1 MDDCPRLE
9 EKKND
14 NSPVVLSTGTHRLLV
29 TNGCPRL
36 DGREK
41 KKRCLERP
49 NLGVLLMV
57 QGGTSRD
64 LTLDGV
70 NLVIQLDPM
79 HLKQPCHDVL
89 KERKHENS
97 PRRVRISKVYEI
109 RRTKFPTLPQGFQIP
124 EVPISSTNH
133 SNVNKNSRSIV

>member
-1 MDDCPRLE
+1 MNDCPRLE

-14 NSPVVLSTGTHRLLV
+14 NSPVFLSTGTHRLLV

-36 DGREK
+36 DGRE

-70 NLVIQLDPM
+70 HLVIQLDPM

-89 KERKHENS
+89 KERKHEHS

-109 RRTKFPTLPQGFQIP
+109 GEQNFPLFHRAFRYPRSP
-124 EVPISSTNH
+124 SRPPITQT
-133 SNVNKNSRSIV
+133 